1 MDTSKLLA
9 GIIFIGIGLIF
20 FFNNKNIAKGAATF
34 YQKLYTEYNLKIMF
48 KALGT
53 LLILGG
59 LALIFLKWI
68 PCLY

>member
-1 MDTSKLLA
+1 MDTQKLLV
-9 GIIFIGIGLIF
+9 GIIFIGIGLLF

-34 YQKLYTEYNLKIMF
+34 YQKLYTENNLKIMF

-59 LALIFLKWI
+59 IVLMIVR
-68 PCLY
+68 

>member
-1 MDTSKLLA
+1 MDTQKLLV
-9 GIIFIGIGLIF
+9 GIIFIGIGILF

-34 YQKLYTEYNLKIMF
+34 YQKLYTENNLKIMF

-59 LALIFLKWI
+59 IVLMIVR
-68 PCLY
+68 

>member
-1 MDTSKLLA
+1 MDTQKLIV
-9 GIIFIGIGLIF
+9 GIIFIGIGLLF

-34 YQKLYTEYNLKIMF
+34 YQKLYTENNLKIMF

-59 LALIFLKWI
+59 IVLMIVR
-68 PCLY
+68 